1 MLLLSVAV
9 KGTFNYVHTLTWKK
23 KKKKEQSGLHQPKQ
37 CFKIVVDQA
46 FKELFLFGTGCSM
59 LWPLPELEALM
70 CVEKLNLKLGQ
81 G

>member
-9 KGTFNYVHTLTWKK
+9 KGFFNYVHTLTW
-23 KKKKEQSGLHQPKQ
+23 KKEQSGLHQPKQ

-59 LWPLPELEALM
+59 LWPLPELETIT